1 MYGAGSLKVSSAT
14 GTKQILIH
22 FLSKAK
28 VTCYSH
34 YSILDICGA
43 LCDLLPFAQ
52 FKKNEKPSSKIVT
65 FSKIEAFN
73 FNKSNTPQ
81 WVFFM
86 FFKLCKRY

>member
-1 MYGAGSLKVSSAT
+1 MYGAGIVKVSSAT

-22 FLSKAK
+22 FLSKTK

-43 LCDLLPFAQ
+43 LCDLVPFAQ
-52 FKKNEKPSSKIVT
+52 FKKHEKLSSKIVT
-65 FSKIEAFN
+65 FSKIEACN
-73 FNKSNTPQ
+73 FNKSNTPH
-81 WVFFM
+81 WVFCI